1 VVSEHG
7 LGIEGDAGEALDA
20 EARAQYRSRLADL
33 EEDINEAEAHNDPE
47 RASRARREREI
58 LLSELGAAVGLGG
71 HARRVLDPAERA
83 PKAVT
88 GRIRDAKNVSRPRTP
103 SWGDTYAGRSARA
116 ASASTSRRQQRRGGC
131 RAADLEAVVSDLPTG
146 GSTPPDALD

>member
-1 VVSEHG
+1 VVSELG

-47 RASRARREREI
+47 RASRARNEREF

-71 HARRVLDPAERA
+71 HALRVLDPAERA
-83 PKAVT
+83 RNAVT
-88 GRIRDAKNVSRPRTP
+88 GRIRDAINHIETAHPQLGRHLRRSICTGSFCVYEPPETT
-103 SWGDTYAGRSARA
+103 SWR
-116 ASASTSRRQQRRGGC
+116 
-131 RAADLEAVVSDLPTG
+131 L
-146 GSTPPDALD
+146 